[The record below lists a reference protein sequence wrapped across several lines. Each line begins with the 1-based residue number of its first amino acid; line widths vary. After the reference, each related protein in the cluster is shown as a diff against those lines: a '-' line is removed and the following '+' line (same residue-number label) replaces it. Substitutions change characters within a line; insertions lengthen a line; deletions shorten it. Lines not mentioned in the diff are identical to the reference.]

1 MWVIQND
8 PVSRSLHLPR
18 YFSQLRSHSLV
29 LGVKG
34 WTHRLG
40 EHHSTHDRWKVERNC
55 HVGKGTHVT
64 CLSRGRRIALSICPG
79 ATLMH
84 TCAVRSLRT
93 TATVYFRKD
102 GGPTVRAPGLEFHPR
117 PTPARDW
124 QGPGGVGAG
133 EARSRLGVGGGHLL
147 PRQLSSPVAPGP
159 PGSVEGAQ
167 AQMKPGSNT
176 GPG

>member
-8 PVSRSLHLPR
+8 PVSRSLYLPR

-102 GGPTVRAPGLEFHPR
+102 GGADGEGARPGVSPTTDTSAGL
-117 PTPARDW
+117 A
-124 QGPGGVGAG
+124 GPQRGGRGRG
-133 EARSRLGVGGGHLL
+133 LRQVGGGWGSPPSSSAVQPCGSWA
-147 PRQLSSPVAPGP
+147 PR
-159 PGSVEGAQ
+159 
-167 AQMKPGSNT
+167 
-176 GPG
+176 